1 MTIVRHKVLVGLEV
15 HHTKMYMTV
24 VIATDQ
30 VPVGEVQGSSQVAG
44 KLVITKK
51 ALLVLRS

>member
-1 MTIVRHKVLVGLEV
+1 MILVRHEVPVGLEV

-24 VIATDQ
+24 VTAIDQ
-30 VPVGEVQGSSQVAG
+30 VLLGEVQGSSQVAG

-51 ALLVLRS
+51 ALLDLRS